1 MYIYIYMLH
10 TCTYIS
16 FLSNAACSNLSSFL
30 ELEVQDITE
39 QYEAHRGLPWLKG
52 RLATQFGGIDLVKH
66 KGNDLRSLGKPIRKS
81 TKAWIITLMPQF
93 RKIFQRCS
101 IPRQTIPPRHW
112 QIIGMEDMD
121 RQLLRSCGSS
131 VASRR
136 RWGNGGKT
144 QATTLHLGV
153 FFGFLLEIDWP

>member
-1 MYIYIYMLH
+1 MNHY
-10 TCTYIS
+10 
-16 FLSNAACSNLSSFL
+16 
-30 ELEVQDITE
+30 
-39 QYEAHRGLPWLKG
+39 K
-52 RLATQFGGIDLVKH
+52 
-66 KGNDLRSLGKPIRKS
+66 
-81 TKAWIITLMPQF
+81 LMPQF

-101 IPRQTIPPRHW
+101 IQRQTIPPGRWH
-112 QIIGMEDMD
+112 ILGLEDMD

-153 FFGFLLEIDWP
+153 FSGFLLEID